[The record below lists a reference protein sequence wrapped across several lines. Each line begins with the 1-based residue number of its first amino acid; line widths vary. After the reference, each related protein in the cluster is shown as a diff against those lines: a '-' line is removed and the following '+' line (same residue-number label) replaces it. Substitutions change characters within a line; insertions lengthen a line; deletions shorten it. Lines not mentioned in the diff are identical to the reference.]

1 MQLQGAHLRLGA
13 LGAWRAERKFVRTG
27 LESLAIGD
35 SKIGKHGTLLPQ
47 SVKTDTDKINLY
59 FYLYF
64 ITWLKFEPAG
74 SRCG

>member
-1 MQLQGAHLRLGA
+1 M
-13 LGAWRAERKFVRTG
+13 RTG
-27 LESLAIGD
+27 LESLAIRA
-35 SKIGKHGTLLPQ
+35 SKMGTQGTLLPQ
-47 SVKTDTDKINLY
+47 SVKTDSDKINLY